1 MRRCGA
7 KTSFNSASVSA
18 IDWLARRLASSLCG
32 KGVPTTIGRTK
43 AVDSLVEGVLSI
55 VVS

>member
-7 KTSFNSASVSA
+7 KTSFSRASVSA
-18 IDWLARRLASSLCG
+18 IDWLARRLASSLCA
-32 KGVPTTIGRTK
+32 KAVAATIGRTK
-43 AVDSLVEGVLSI
+43 AVDSLVEGVFSI